1 MVGRLGRLSGSGVTV
16 RLTGPAAIWA
26 DFNEANKA
34 AMMRFGEGELMF
46 MFLAARWWLGRGWFV
61 FVPRGVKPTAHVTSR
76 CADC

>member
-1 MVGRLGRLSGSGVTV
+1 
-16 RLTGPAAIWA
+16 
-26 DFNEANKA
+26 
-34 AMMRFGEGELMF
+34 MMRFGEGELMF